1 MTKIFNYKNI
11 KTLFSFL
18 IVPFTHPF
26 ASKNIFK
33 AFIRIIRWQIL
44 SRQKTEI
51 IETWVNDLKVIC
63 KNGDTGFTGNLYY
76 GLMEY
81 HDMSFVMHLLDSND
95 TFVDIGSNLGSY
107 TLLVGGVC
115 KSITYSLEPSPTTF
129 KRLIKNVEINN
140 LDNIQCLNIG
150 AGDENGSFY
159 MTDDKGPENH
169 LIIDNKTYRS
179 NIKVEVQKVD
189 DINFKSKPTFM
200 KIDTEGCEY
209 QVIKGAMNI
218 LESSE
223 MIGLL
228 VEING
233 NNERFNGTNHEI
245 VNLLK
250 KMGYMPYRFDHIKND
265 LNKIEYVNS
274 KGNTLFIKNYDL
286 ALNKIKSYKG
296 STIWGMSI

>member
-1 MTKIFNYKNI
+1 MLRFLNYKI
-11 KTLFSFL
+11 VKTLFNFL
-18 IVPFTHPF
+18 FVPFTHPF
-26 ASKNIFK
+26 ASKNILKTFL
-33 AFIRIIRWQIL
+33 RVIRWQIS

-51 IETWVNDLKVIC
+51 IATWINDLKVIC

-81 HDMSFVMHLLDSND
+81 HDMSFAMHLLDSDD

-115 KSITYSLEPSPTTF
+115 QSTTYSLEPSPETF

-140 LDNIQCLNIG
+140 LENIQCLNIG

-159 MTDDKGPENH
+159 MTNDRGPENH
-169 LIIDNKTYRS
+169 LITDNNVYRS
-179 NIKVEVQKVD
+179 NIKVKVKKID
-189 DINFKSKPTFM
+189 DIDFESKPTFI
-200 KIDTEGCEY
+200 KIDTEGYEY
-209 QVIKGAMNI
+209 QVIKGAVNT

-233 NNERFNGTNHEI
+233 NNERFNGTNYEI
-245 VNLLK
+245 LNLLD
-250 KMGYMPYRFDHIKND
+250 KMGYMPYQFDYNQND
-265 LNKIEYVNS
+265 LIKIEQVNT

-286 ALNKIKSYKG
+286 ALKKIKSYKG
-296 STIWGMSI
+296 STIWGKSI